1 MNNEKGGMKG
11 KGGRKKRKEKKEKK
25 KAYMENP
32 ERQVVGIE
40 AYINRL
46 PFALPIDRPTL
57 RRIEI

>member
-11 KGGRKKRKEKKEKK
+11 KGGRKKRKEKTEKK
-25 KAYMENP
+25 KEYMENP

-46 PFALPIDRPTL
+46 PFALPIDRPIL
-57 RRIEI
+57 